1 MKLLRSVQSKLLFFF
16 LLIDVA
22 TVGVLI
28 STVSGSAHEALESA
42 SREHLRDLARF
53 ASHDIDEQLQL
64 RWIAVRSLAANPF
77 MTNSVIDTLG
87 RSDYLEPL
95 MQRMTLPG
103 KGGEEADLWL
113 VDFMGRVIAR
123 NGRRQAPS
131 GSVSSFGD
139 APWWPEVRDGKPVAR
154 ELSENGQTRVLIA
167 FPVVYQKHTEGAL
180 VARFDLSFVH
190 TDTMREGLEAVLLD
204 GQTPLVGSLPEPVT
218 RELLSRSAGPGQR
231 NTLLLDDTFYLLVPV
246 EGFAREHGFNWS
258 LVLSVPAE
266 RISGPVDAMRQR
278 MLQGGAVTAVLLML
292 LVVWRTRVLLRPLQQ
307 VRGTMRRIIE
317 GGGLRQRIEVQS
329 HDELGAIATTF
340 NQMLERLEHRTGELE
355 RSRDQLSLLAQITS
369 TSPTAIIMF
378 GNEGW
383 IRVWNEAA
391 ERLFGWPR
399 LDMLGAPFLE
409 RVVPEEAR
417 GRFTALVTNA
427 GGNAPVDAEL
437 SLLTR
442 EAGSIPV
449 QLTVSR
455 IVDVMGQVQ
464 GHVCIVRDLR
474 EVKRLRESLVQSE
487 KMAAVGTLVAGLSHE
502 LNNPLGVILGF
513 AQGLL
518 RRSTLDEGSRT
529 ALLAIEKQTQRCA
542 RLVRTLLDF
551 SRKSGPVRERIEVG
565 AMLERVRELAS
576 GQARRGQVRL
586 EIIEPSVAE
595 LPDLEANMP
604 EIESALL
611 NLVGN
616 ALDATAPGGSVSVGA
631 RVSPARD
638 GIELFVAD
646 TGSGIAPEV
655 LQRIFDPFFTTKP
668 VGQGTG
674 LGLSITRS
682 IVEAHG
688 GRIDVE
694 TAPGAGTTV
703 RLWFPVVAAPVA
715 RQEEASV

>member
-1 MKLLRSVQSKLLFFF
+1 
-16 LLIDVA
+16 
-22 TVGVLI
+22 
-28 STVSGSAHEALESA
+28 
-42 SREHLRDLARF
+42 
-53 ASHDIDEQLQL
+53 
-64 RWIAVRSLAANPF
+64 
-77 MTNSVIDTLG
+77 
-87 RSDYLEPL
+87 
-95 MQRMTLPG
+95 
-103 KGGEEADLWL
+103 
-113 VDFMGRVIAR
+113 
-123 NGRRQAPS
+123 
-131 GSVSSFGD
+131 
-139 APWWPEVRDGKPVAR
+139 VAR
-154 ELSENGQTRVLIA
+154 ELVENGQTRVLFA
-167 FPVVYQKHTEGAL
+167 FPVVYQQHTEGAL
-180 VARFDLSFVH
+180 VARFDLSFAH
-190 TDTMREGLEAVLLD
+190 TGTVRDGLEAVLLD
-204 GQTPLVGSLPEPVT
+204 GRQPLAGTLPEPVIQELMSRGLES
-218 RELLSRSAGPGQR
+218 REPH
-231 NTLLLDDTFYLLVPV
+231 TVLLDDTFYLRVPV

-266 RISGPVDAMRQR
+266 RISGPVEAMRQR
-278 MLQGGAVTAVLLML
+278 MLQGGLVTAGLLVLL
-292 LVVWRTRVLLRPLQQ
+292 VFWRTRVLLHPLQQ
-307 VRGTMRRIIE
+307 LRGTMRRIIE
-317 GGGLRQRIEVQS
+317 GGGLGQRIVVRS
-329 HDELGAIATTF
+329 NDELGGIARTF

-369 TSPTAIIMF
+369 TSPNAIIMF

-383 IRVWNEAA
+383 IHVWNEAA
-391 ERLFGWPR
+391 EKLFGWPR

-417 GRFTALVTNA
+417 GRFAELVTRA
-427 GGNAPVDAEL
+427 SGNAPVEAEL

-442 EAGSIPV
+442 ETAPIPV

-455 IVDVMGQVQ
+455 ILDAMGQVQ
-464 GHVCIVRDLR
+464 GHVCIARDLR

-518 RRSTLDEGSRT
+518 RRSTLDEAART
-529 ALLAIEKQTQRCA
+529 GLLAIEKQTQRCA

-551 SRKSGPVRERIEVG
+551 SRKSGPVRERIDVG
-565 AMLERVRELAS
+565 AMIERVRELAS
-576 GQARRGQVRL
+576 GQARRGQIRL
-586 EIIEPSVAE
+586 EIIEPSLRGLPE
-595 LPDLEANMP
+595 LEGNTP

-616 ALDATAPGGSVSVGA
+616 ALDATPAGGSVSVGA

-638 GIELFVAD
+638 GIELFVSD

-694 TAPGAGTTV
+694 TAPGTGTTV
-703 RLWFPVVAAPVA
+703 RLWFPVLAAPGA
-715 RQEEASV
+715 SLEASP

>member
-28 STVSGSAHEALESA
+28 ATVSGRAHEALESA
-42 SREHLRDLARF
+42 SREHLLDMARF

-64 RWIAVRSLAANPF
+64 RWIAARSLASNPF
-77 MTNSVIDTLG
+77 MTNSVIDSLG

-123 NGRRQAPS
+123 NGRRQAPA
-131 GSVSSFGD
+131 GSVASFGD

-154 ELSENGQTRVLIA
+154 ELVEDGQTRVLFA
-167 FPVVYQKHTEGAL
+167 FPVVYHQHTEGAL

-190 TDTMREGLEAVLLD
+190 TGTMREGLEAVLLD
-204 GQTPLVGSLPEPVT
+204 GQKPLSGTLPEPVIQ
-218 RELLSRSAGPGQR
+218 ELLSRYNEPGQR
-231 NTLLLDDTFYLLVPV
+231 NTVLLDDTFYLMVPV

-266 RISGPVDAMRQR
+266 RISGPVDALRRR
-278 MLQGGAVTAVLLML
+278 MLQGGAVTALLL
-292 LVVWRTRVLLRPLQQ
+292 VVLVVWRTRLLLRPLQQ
-307 VRGTMRRIIE
+307 IRGTMRRIID
-317 GGGLRQRIEVQS
+317 GGGLGQRIEVRS
-329 HDELGAIATTF
+329 NDELSAIAVTF

-369 TSPTAIIMF
+369 TSPNAIIMF

-391 ERLFGWPR
+391 EKLFGWSR

-417 GRFTALVTNA
+417 GRFTELVA
-427 GGNAPVDAEL
+427 RARDNAPADAEL

-442 EAGSIPV
+442 ESRSIPV

-455 IVDVMGQVQ
+455 ILDAMGQVQ
-464 GHVCIVRDLR
+464 GHVCIARDLR

-518 RRSTLDEGSRT
+518 RRSTLDEASRT

-586 EIIEPSVAE
+586 EILEPPAAE
-595 LPDLEANMP
+595 LPELEANMP

-616 ALDATAPGGSVSVGA
+616 ALDATSPGGTVSVGA
-631 RVSPARD
+631 RLSVARD
-638 GIELFVAD
+638 GIELFVTD

-703 RLWFPVVAAPVA
+703 RLWFPVVVAPEA
-715 RQEEASV
+715 RQEASA